1 MGIRPDQGR
10 IDLEC
15 PLNPCGLAREGAR
28 CRLDMP
34 MTTSSKFIVTLEVAY
49 QHVIKVGVVAS
60 NELAALQL
68 AESAFG
74 SGSLWTGDC
83 ALQLLHDDFHEEGE
97 RVDRS
102 VSHLGNGAFPPPDA
116 TVHELGLQSRARRL
130 LSFCRMVSDA
140 APSLT
145 EQIVDLDRLFEVKL
159 SARSIQ
165 QLRELL
171 PHLAEVEHAL

>member
-1 MGIRPDQGR
+1 MGTCPDQGR

-15 PLNPCGLAREGAR
+15 PLNPRGPARQGAR
-28 CRLDMP
+28 SRLEKP
-34 MTTSSKFIVTLEVAY
+34 MTTSSNFVVTFDVAY
-49 QHVIKVGVVAS
+49 QHVIKVGVVAAS
-60 NELAALQL
+60 ELAALQL

-74 SGSLWTGDC
+74 SGALWTGNC
-83 ALQLLHDDFHEEGE
+83 ELQLLHDDFHEEGE
-97 RVDRS
+97 HVDRY
-102 VSHLGNGAFPPPDA
+102 VSHLGNAAFPSPDA
-116 TVHELGLQSRARRL
+116 TVHELELQFQARRL

-145 EQIVDLDRLFEVKL
+145 EQIVDLDRLFDVKL

-171 PHLAEVEHAL
+171 PHLAEIELAL

>member
-1 MGIRPDQGR
+1 
-10 IDLEC
+10 
-15 PLNPCGLAREGAR
+15 
-28 CRLDMP
+28 

-49 QHVIKVGVVAS
+49 QHVIKVGVIAD
-60 NELAALQL
+60 NDLAAMQL

-83 ALQLLHDDFHEEGE
+83 AVQLLHDDFHEEGE
-97 RVDRS
+97 RVDRY
-102 VSHLGNGAFPPPDA
+102 VSPLGNAAFPPPDS
-116 TVHELGLQSRARRL
+116 TVHELELQSHARRL

-145 EQIVDLDRLFEVKL
+145 EQIVDLDRLFDVKL

-171 PHLAEVEHAL
+171 PHLAEVELAL

>member
-1 MGIRPDQGR
+1 
-10 IDLEC
+10 
-15 PLNPCGLAREGAR
+15 
-28 CRLDMP
+28 

-49 QHVIKVGVVAS
+49 QHVIKVGVVAD
-60 NELAALQL
+60 NELVALRL

-97 RVDRS
+97 RVDRY
-102 VSHLGNGAFPPPDA
+102 VSPLGNAAFPPPDS
-116 TVHELGLQSRARRL
+116 TVHELELQSNARRL

-145 EQIVDLDRLFEVKL
+145 EQIDLDRLFDVKL

-171 PHLAEVEHAL
+171 PHLAEVELAL